1 MNTRTSNRTGIHL
14 HEHEAR
20 WFAVYTRYK
29 REKVIRKRLT
39 DKGIETYLPLQQFVR
54 HYTRK
59 VKVVDLPLINCYL
72 FVKITKQQYIQVLET
87 ADVLH
92 FVQPARTLIAI
103 PDAEIEILK
112 RVVGEKIELEADRS
126 GFQSGDMVEII
137 GGNLTGIKGILLE
150 NSSKHN
156 FLIELNQIG
165 YTLQMQVD
173 PSMLRRVSSAK
184 KTSTFGAKAKFRE
197 RSAQ

>member
-1 MNTRTSNRTGIHL
+1 MNTLTGKTGIHL
-14 HEHEAR
+14 DEQEAR

-29 REKVIRKRLT
+29 REKLIRKRLA

-72 FVKITKQQYIQVLET
+72 FVKITKHQYIQVLET

-92 FVQPARTLIAI
+92 FVRPAKELIAI
-103 PDAEIEILK
+103 PETEIDILK
-112 RVVGEKIELEADRS
+112 RVVGESIAMEVDRS
-126 GFQSGDMVEII
+126 GFQSGDEVEII

-150 NSSKHN
+150 SSSKHN

-165 YTLQMQVD
+165 YSLQMQVD
-173 PSMLRRVSSAK
+173 PVLLKRVTSAK
-184 KTSTFGAKAKFRE
+184 RTSVFGVKTKIRE
-197 RSAQ
+197 QSAG

>member
-1 MNTRTSNRTGIHL
+1 MNTLTGKTGIHL
-14 HEHEAR
+14 DVHEAR

-29 REKVIRKRLT
+29 REKLIRKRLA

-92 FVQPARTLIAI
+92 FVRPAKELIAI
-103 PDAEIEILK
+103 PETEIDILK
-112 RVVGEKIELEADRS
+112 RVVGESIAMEVDRS
-126 GFQSGDMVEII
+126 GFQSGDEVEII

-150 NSSKHN
+150 SSSKHN

-165 YTLQMQVD
+165 YSLQMQVD
-173 PSMLRRVSSAK
+173 PTLLKRVTRATRTSVFGVQTKIREQSA
-184 KTSTFGAKAKFRE
+184 G
-197 RSAQ
+197 